1 MSINS
6 NQTDL
11 QPHVPRQQPGNS
23 CTNDE
28 VVEVEL
34 SKLKLPSDDS
44 DVDTSV
50 KQKLLK

>member
-11 QPHVPRQQPGNS
+11 QPHVQRQQPVNS